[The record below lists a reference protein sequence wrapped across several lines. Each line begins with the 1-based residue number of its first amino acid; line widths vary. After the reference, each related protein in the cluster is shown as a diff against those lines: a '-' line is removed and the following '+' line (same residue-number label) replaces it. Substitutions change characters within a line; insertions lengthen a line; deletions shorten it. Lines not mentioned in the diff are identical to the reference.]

1 MAVLTHF
8 RNPTEMRVCDVQLL
22 YQGLLVIIIV
32 MLPPSHTS
40 HQLQPDAPLTWGV
53 SESLTWGVSES
64 PCTFVPDTV
73 YATPTPGAEGVFL
86 RLSMTSKWECCS
98 ICRRNPLCFVGN
110 FVADKNGNHGK
121 RSNWNMTGDCFLRGQ
136 VDTTKPTHKPNVT
149 ACVVRRRAEPV
160 KMVKTLSSQ

>member
-1 MAVLTHF
+1 METQTSRTSRDVAVFTHF

-22 YQGLLVIIIV
+22 YQGLVVIIIV
-32 MLPPSHTS
+32 MLPPSH
-40 HQLQPDAPLTWGV
+40 QLQPDAPLT
-53 SESLTWGVSES
+53 VSES
-64 PCTFVPDTV
+64 PCTFVPDTA

-86 RLSMTSKWECCS
+86 RLPMTSKWECCS

-121 RSNWNMTGDCFLRGQ
+121 RSNWNITGDCFLRGQ

-149 ACVVRRRAEPV
+149 ACVVRRRAGPV
-160 KMVKTLSSQ
+160 KMVKTHSSQ